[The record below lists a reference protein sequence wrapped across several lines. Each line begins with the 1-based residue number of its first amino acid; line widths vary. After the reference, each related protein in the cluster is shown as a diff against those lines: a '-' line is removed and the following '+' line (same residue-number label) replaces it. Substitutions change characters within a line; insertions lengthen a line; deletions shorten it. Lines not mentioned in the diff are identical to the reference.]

1 MNEQKALQIANEYA
15 KQHNWNCDIV
25 WFAGVVDE
33 HYFVWLKNT
42 SLPRYTGFGYA
53 VRISPTDEIVDI
65 ESNIELHE
73 ISKAAMKLNNGNEF
87 F

>member
-15 KQHNWNCDIV
+15 KQHNLHCDIV

-53 VRISPTDEIVDI
+53 VRISPTGEIVEI
-65 ESNIELHE
+65 NSNIEIHE
-73 ISKAAMKLNNGNEF
+73 IATAAIKLHDGN
-87 F
+87 